1 MNEVLSGDALAQR
14 LETIAIN
21 AIVAAQMAK
30 GRAHLP
36 WIDDD
41 THRKTVIAGY
51 LNIHMT
57 EQVMP
62 EEYHYQVVSQQQAPK
77 NPKIEAIEKTLADAL
92 NVIDEEP
99 VKVSVKKAA

>member
-1 MNEVLSGDALAQR
+1 MNDMVLAGDALTLR

-41 THRKTVIAGY
+41 THRKSLIASY
-51 LNIHMT
+51 LNIAVI
-57 EQVMP
+57 EQIP
-62 EEYHYQVVSQQQAPK
+62 NEAYHYQVVSQQQAPS
-77 NPKIEAIEKTLADAL
+77 NPKVVDIERTLADAL
-92 NVIDEEP
+92 ADEP
-99 VKVSVKKAA
+99 IIKATSKKAA